1 MSTRLAASPTRE
13 RCTAL
18 SSMNTESTVE
28 DRRQEYARTVSF
40 LCGLER
46 FGILLGLDN
55 IAALLE
61 KMGNPQRSFRSVHI
75 TGSNGKGSTASFIH
89 GMVRAAGMRPALYTS
104 PHLNDFRERIRLD
117 GRLISEDAIIKA
129 TNKIRELYDPSR
141 TTFFEFTTAL
151 AFDQISEFK
160 PDLAVIEVGL
170 GGRLDATNILA
181 PEVSVITDVSLE
193 HQDYLGSTIA
203 AIAREKAGILK
214 PGTSVV
220 TGASRRQAREVIL
233 AEAQRLA
240 CPVREFGKD
249 FRAVRGA
256 NGFFSYESAYSRLED
271 IRLSMAAS
279 YQVKN
284 AALAIAVVEELIKG
298 DYVIP
303 EEAIREGIFA
313 TRFPGRF
320 ELLAERP
327 HVIIDGAH
335 TPEGMRLLK
344 SNIRRLFPNKDVRL
358 LLGMLKDKNYRD
370 LASIIAPIAKEV
382 ACVAPQSNRALEP
395 EELSHLLQARGIPAS
410 PHETIEEGF
419 DYLRSKADPNDLILA
434 AGSLYMIGP
443 VRALCGYPN
452 E

>member
-1 MSTRLAASPTRE
+1 MASATRE
-13 RCTAL
+13 RCVAL
-18 SSMNTESTVE
+18 EFMNTGSHVE
-28 DRRQEYARTVSF
+28 DRRQEYADTVSF
-40 LCGLER
+40 LCGLQR

-75 TGSNGKGSTASFIH
+75 TGSNGKGSTASFLH
-89 GMVRAAGMRPALYTS
+89 GIAQAAGMRSALYTS

-117 GRLISEDAIIKA
+117 GSLIDEDGVIEAA
-129 TNKIRELYDPSR
+129 NKIKKLYDPSR

-151 AFDQISEFK
+151 AFDRIAAFR

-170 GGRLDATNILA
+170 GGRLDATNTLS

-193 HQDYLGSTIA
+193 HQDYLGPTIT
-203 AIAREKAGILK
+203 AIAHEKAGILK
-214 PGTSVV
+214 PRTPLV
-220 TGASRRQAREVIL
+220 TGASRREAREVIL
-233 AEAQRLA
+233 AEAQRLG
-240 CPVREFGKD
+240 CPVREFGKS
-249 FRAVRGA
+249 FRAVRASDGS
-256 NGFFSYESAYSRLED
+256 FSYHSSRMDMEGV
-271 IRLSMAAS
+271 RLSMVAS

-284 AALAIAVVEELIKG
+284 AALAIAVVEELVKG

-303 EEAIREGIFA
+303 EDAIRAGILA

-320 ELLAERP
+320 ELLAENP

-358 LLGMLKDKNYRD
+358 LLGMLKDKNYRE
-370 LASIIAPIAKEV
+370 LVSIIAPIAKEA

-395 EELSHLLQARGIPAS
+395 EELAHLVRKLGVPAT
-410 PHETIEEGF
+410 PHDTIEEGF
-419 DYLRSKADPNDLILA
+419 NYLRAKADPNDLVLA

-443 VRALCGYPN
+443 VRASCGYPN